1 MGRLVSAVW
10 PFFYFFFGFLV
21 KLEATV
27 IVIIGVCR
35 WFHWLWVWV
44 GGLCGFQLGC
54 GGLFL
59 LIGLFFGVFFTGF
72 FFFFLV
78 GCLCRSCCR
87 VGGRRRQSCCSGRGV
102 DLDKWVLIRFLF
114 FVWLVGFGIS
124 YGCVDDGGCL
134 MMVAMWVVLGLWE
147 RWQC

>member
-21 KLEATV
+21 MLEATV

-35 WFHWLWVWV
+35 WFLWLWVWV

-72 FFFFLV
+72 FFFFV

-87 VGGRRRQSCCSGRGV
+87 VGGWRRQSCCSRWGI
-102 DLDKWVLIRFLF
+102 DLDKWVLIHFLF
-114 FVWLVGFGIS
+114 FVWLVGFGIP
-124 YGCVDDGGCL
+124 YGWDDDGGCW
-134 MMVAMWVVLGLWE
+134 MMVAMWFVLGLWE